1 MARCGEN
8 GARHSE
14 EEREKERMWAVV
26 ADGEDEEHCGGDGVG
41 DDGGG
46 RWCDRDPPRSLF
58 SRLLPLAT
66 LLDDFFLS
74 FGTRQPTGQQLKLKR
89 LCEFFA

>member
-1 MARCGEN
+1 
-8 GARHSE
+8 
-14 EEREKERMWAVV
+14 MWAVV

-66 LLDDFFLS
+66 LLDDDSLLLNAASS
-74 FGTRQPTGQQLKLKR
+74 FPSALGSQQGNS
-89 LCEFFA
+89 

>member
-1 MARCGEN
+1 
-8 GARHSE
+8 
-14 EEREKERMWAVV
+14 MWAVV

-58 SRLLPLAT
+58 SRLLPLASLQLSSMT
-66 LLDDFFLS
+66 IAFYLMLLLPFLRHS
-74 FGTRQPTGQQLKLKR
+74 AANRATA
-89 LCEFFA
+89 EAEEVV